1 LFRRNSLCTKC
12 DKKKSDVNNCLSGAV
27 KNAITQLDRPLAE
40 YDLPSLEPFFLPFFL
55 PIAGNKLDLNGK
67 FKIFN
72 IFGHT
77 KITDLT
83 AT

>member
-1 LFRRNSLCTKC
+1 VKNS
-12 DKKKSDVNNCLSGAV
+12 DFNDCLYGAV
-27 KNAITQLDRPLAE
+27 KNAITQLDRPLEE

-55 PIAGNKLDLNGK
+55 PKAGNKLDLDGK

-83 AT
+83 ATTIQHVPKISSF